1 MEYPSTYLLKATP
14 DDLQKLADLAAKDGV
29 SMAEWIRNAI
39 RDAWEPWYTRTE
51 AKQEA

>member
-14 DDLQKLADLAAKDGV
+14 EDLQKLADLAADEGI

-39 RDAWEPWYTRTE
+39 RDAWYE
-51 AKQEA
+51 AENTLEQEMT